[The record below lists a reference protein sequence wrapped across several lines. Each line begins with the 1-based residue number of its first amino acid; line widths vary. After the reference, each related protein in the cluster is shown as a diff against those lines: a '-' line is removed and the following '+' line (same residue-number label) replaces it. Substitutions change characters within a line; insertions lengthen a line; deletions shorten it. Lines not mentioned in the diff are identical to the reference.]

1 MKMQKFLIVFNL
13 SLVLFL
19 AIVFNS
25 QGAEKEPQLSYSK
38 AITYLENLD
47 MNMAY
52 KRLDIITKDFP
63 KSEEARK
70 AAIVK
75 AVISATEFSSLD
87 MLCTRYSEA
96 VQKAKTDIVKKE
108 ISKMYME
115 TSVKMV
121 ESGKALTN
129 DVQNLLKY
137 TDKPLNLE
145 IKKAYDSLGLATK
158 AFLSIKKLEEGELP
172 SVEEIKMME
181 DFQNDISYR
190 YVLGKILTDEDLIA
204 SRTIEGDVD
213 WANAVMLM
221 GNWLVN
227 AGGINKAGWIDP
239 STKKITKSL
248 VQAEKSFL
256 TAKQCFEKAR
266 RLLKEPD
273 AKAQAEAR
281 IKEIDKILKELGR
294 GGK

>member
-1 MKMQKFLIVFNL
+1 MRKFLIIFNL
-13 SLVLFL
+13 LLVFFL
-19 AIVFNS
+19 AIVSNS

-70 AAIVK
+70 AALIK

-87 MLCTRYSEA
+87 MLSTRYSEA
-96 VQKAKTDIVKKE
+96 VQKAKTDIAKRE

-115 TSVKMV
+115 ASRKMV

-145 IKKAYDSLGLATK
+145 IRKAYDSLGLATK
-158 AFLSIKKLEEGELP
+158 AFLSIKKLEEGKLP
-172 SVEEIKMME
+172 TLEEIKMIE
-181 DFQNDISYR
+181 DSQQDISYR
-190 YVLGKILTDEDLIA
+190 HVLGKVLGAQDISSA
-204 SRTIEGDVD
+204 KTIQGEAD
-213 WANAVMLM
+213 WSGIMILM
-221 GNWLVN
+221 GNWLVHC
-227 AGGINKAGWIDP
+227 GGISKAGWIDP
-239 STKKITKSL
+239 STKKITKSFM
-248 VQAEKSFL
+248 QAERSFL
-256 TAKQCFEKAR
+256 IAKQCFEKAR
-266 RLLKEPD
+266 RFLKDPD

-281 IKEIDKILKELGR
+281 IKEIDKILKEFTR
-294 GGK
+294 EK